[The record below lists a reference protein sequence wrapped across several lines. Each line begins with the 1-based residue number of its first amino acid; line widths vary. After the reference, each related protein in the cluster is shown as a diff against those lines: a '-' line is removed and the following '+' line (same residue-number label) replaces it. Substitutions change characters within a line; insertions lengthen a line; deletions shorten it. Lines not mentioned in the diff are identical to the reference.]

1 MSVKFELTY
10 IVFAFCMFGMI
21 LGLSVGKSLML
32 AEQTFANIQQT
43 SVSEPGNPKC
53 VYIFG
58 AILSSICM
66 LAASL
71 VVNTNFWIFAIL
83 FGGFNGFFA
92 GIAYQAPMHAVQ
104 LYFPDRK
111 GTVSMILLFSMA
123 AGIGLYSYLT
133 LWWASSGQI
142 CDL

>member
-1 MSVKFELTY
+1 MSDKFELTY

-43 SVSEPGNPKC
+43 SVSELGNPKC

-71 VVNTNFWIFAIL
+71 VVNTNFWIFGIL
-83 FGGFNGFFA
+83 FGGETQHNG
-92 GIAYQAPMHAVQ
+92 M
-104 LYFPDRK
+104 RK
-111 GTVSMILLFSMA
+111 KIEKP
-123 AGIGLYSYLT
+123 I
-133 LWWASSGQI
+133 
-142 CDL
+142 